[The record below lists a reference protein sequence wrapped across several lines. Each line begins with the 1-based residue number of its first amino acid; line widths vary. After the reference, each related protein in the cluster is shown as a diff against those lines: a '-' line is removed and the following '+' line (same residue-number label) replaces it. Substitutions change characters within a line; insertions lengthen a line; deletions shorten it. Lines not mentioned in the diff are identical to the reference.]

1 MGAGVIKSRS
11 TGPAKRDSVRFIS
24 QQIHADFQGSVNLI
38 HSVLV
43 NMPDIMKKSGLIQC
57 PGLFSRQSGILR
69 QAKLRSKMNMCR
81 LCAFLLRGNNGHNN
95 CI

>member
-1 MGAGVIKSRS
+1 MGAGVIKGGS
-11 TGPAKRDSVRFIS
+11 TGHAKCDSVRFIS

-43 NMPDIMKKSGLIQC
+43 NMPDITKKSRLIQC
-57 PGLFSRQSGILR
+57 PGLFSRQGGILR
-69 QAKLRSKMNMCR
+69 QTKLRSKMNVRR
-81 LCAFLLRGNNGHNN
+81 LCSFLLRGNNGHNN